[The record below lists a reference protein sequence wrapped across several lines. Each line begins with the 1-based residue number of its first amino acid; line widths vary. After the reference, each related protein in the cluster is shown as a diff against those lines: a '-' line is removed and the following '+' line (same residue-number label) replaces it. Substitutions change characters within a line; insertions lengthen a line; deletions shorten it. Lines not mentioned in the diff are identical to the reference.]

1 MCYAFSDILV
11 CVCWEKPKVFRGKRK
26 NNIGGSRL
34 CSRRRVSSSP
44 SSCWGVGVLGPSFLT
59 PLTLI
64 DRSRGGEQVRVP
76 SIRGPLFPYSSG
88 SRRLLSLS
96 LIPFCDISW
105 TSVFLPSCRLS
116 LLAASSLILQSLFF
130 FRVLFLR
137 LFPPLSVVLP
147 HLIRQL
153 FGWLAPPARHTLH
166 PSIALS
172 DNRSP
177 PPLVQL
183 GRIHMLL
190 SLICLM
196 CVCFSPLHLQFIF
209 SRESRS

>member
-1 MCYAFSDILV
+1 MHFQTFWCV
-11 CVCWEKPKVFRGKRK
+11 CVCWEKAKVFRGKRK

-96 LIPFCDISW
+96 YTFLWHFVDVCFSAFLSFVLVGCFISY
-105 TSVFLPSCRLS
+105 SSES
-116 LLAASSLILQSLFF
+116 LF

>member
-1 MCYAFSDILV
+1 MLGEKSKSRERRGTSGRDLSAYLIGSLGQELRQHGGGLEQREVIIYMCYSFSDILV

-96 LIPFCDISW
+96 Y
-105 TSVFLPSCRLS
+105 TFL
-116 LLAASSLILQSLFF
+116 
-130 FRVLFLR
+130 
-137 LFPPLSVVLP
+137 
-147 HLIRQL
+147 
-153 FGWLAPPARHTLH
+153 
-166 PSIALS
+166 
-172 DNRSP
+172 
-177 PPLVQL
+177 
-183 GRIHMLL
+183 
-190 SLICLM
+190 
-196 CVCFSPLHLQFIF
+196 
-209 SRESRS
+209 

>member
-96 LIPFCDISW
+96 YTFLWHFVDVCFSAFLSFVLVRCFISY
-105 TSVFLPSCRLS
+105 
-116 LLAASSLILQSLFF
+116 SSESLFF
-130 FRVLFLR
+130 PCAVPPALSPSLGGAASPHPSAFRMAGSACATHAPSLHRPVRQSVSSSTCPARQDTYASLSYLPDVCVF
-137 LFPPLSVVLP
+137 FPPS
-147 HLIRQL
+147 
-153 FGWLAPPARHTLH
+153 
-166 PSIALS
+166 PSIYFL
-172 DNRSP
+172 
-177 PPLVQL
+177 
-183 GRIHMLL
+183 
-190 SLICLM
+190 
-196 CVCFSPLHLQFIF
+196 
-209 SRESRS
+209 